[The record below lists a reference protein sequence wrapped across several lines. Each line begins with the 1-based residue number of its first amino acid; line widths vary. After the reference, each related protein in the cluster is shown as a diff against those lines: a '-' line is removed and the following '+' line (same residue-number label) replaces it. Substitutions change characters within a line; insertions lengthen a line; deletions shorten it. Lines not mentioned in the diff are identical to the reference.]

1 MNVIGISGKAG
12 HGKDFTAS
20 IVRRLAEE
28 EFGKRTCVWSLA
40 HALKARAYA
49 EAKGELSFTDVWYN
63 KPPQLRKLLQE
74 IGTEKGRLV
83 FGEDFWLLQ
92 AEAFFK
98 LFGIGAGVELI
109 IVPDIRFLNEVEFV
123 RYGGRAPLALRQR
136 IMTQAAKLCGF
147 DMETEAELL
156 ENDPTGLLDMESTII
171 ETYNAALESFHGAGR
186 CYRIRS
192 DRPTLTGEAA
202 QHLSEISLDN
212 VPEETFDGFLE
223 NGTSTTEAEL
233 EMQIRAILQD
243 YLGPKKEQ

>member
-12 HGKDFTAS
+12 YGKDFAAS
-20 IVRRLAEE
+20 IFRRLVEE
-28 EFGKRTCVWSLA
+28 EFNQRTCVWSLA
-40 HALKARAYA
+40 HSLKARAYA

-74 IGTEKGRLV
+74 IGTEKGRNV

-123 RYGGRAPLALRQR
+123 RYGGRAPMALRQR
-136 IMTQAAKLCGF
+136 IMSQAAKLCGF
-147 DMETEAELL
+147 DLETEADLL
-156 ENDPTGLLDMESTII
+156 ENDPQGLLDVESTII
-171 ETYNAALESFHGAGR
+171 DTYNAAMESFHGAGK
-186 CYRIRS
+186 CYRIHS
-192 DRPTLTGEAA
+192 DRPTLIGEAS
-202 QHLSEISLDN
+202 QHPSETSLDN
-212 VPEETFDGFLE
+212 VPEDTFDGFIE

-233 EMQIRAILQD
+233 EGQIRVILQE
-243 YLGPKKEQ
+243 YLGIKKEK